1 MSDENPMGQVIQIDE
16 ARIRDHLGEMV
27 RGTVEETLNAMLDAE
42 ADRLCGAGRYER
54 SEARQDTRAGSYER
68 TLQTSAGD
76 VNLKVPKLRRQ
87 TFETAII
94 ERYRRRESSVEEA
107 LIEMYLA
114 GISVRRV
121 EDITEA
127 LWGTRVSPSTVSNL
141 NKKIYAKIEAWRNR
155 RDRRRASVSLSR
167 RHRDEAN
174 LGWRG
179 PECLAVGGQRGNSE
193 GFREILGICE
203 GAKEDKSGWSAFL
216 RHLVDRGLKGVQLI
230 ISDACRG
237 LTESAAEYLSEA
249 RWQRCMVHFYRNVFS
264 HVPATK
270 VREVSHMLKA
280 IHAQESHDAAD
291 RKARAI
297 VDDLRAAR
305 MNTAADL
312 VERSVQETLTYYA
325 FPDIH
330 WQKIRTN
337 NPLERIMR
345 EIRRRTRV
353 VGAFPDGQSCLNLAR
368 PLSWSPTIAQAHA
381 DRRPRPFGRAQC
393 TALARIGTVRSRSRM
408 IATASAPGD
417 RKLLRGSMAGLCAP
431 PTDASAAALTGDC
444 ARVGGRCGLA
454 GAPRQTRCTVSR
466 CLASATNSGHVPRHG
481 QRRRLRPA
489 AISARAVILLAL
501 VCAPTTGPA
510 GRRPDSALEHIGAPG
525 DRR

>member
-1 MSDENPMGQVIQIDE
+1 MGQVIQIDE

-42 ADRLCGAGRYER
+42 ADQLCGAGRYER
-54 SEARQDTRAGSYER
+54 SEARQDTRAGSYDR
-68 TLQTSAGD
+68 TLQTSAGE

-155 RDRRRASVSLSR
+155 RIEGEHPYLYLDGIVMKRTWAGEVRNVSLLVAS
-167 RHRDEAN
+167 
-174 LGWRG
+174 
-179 PECLAVGGQRGNSE
+179 AVNSE

-216 RHLVDRGLKGVQLI
+216 RQLVDRGLNGVQLI

-237 LTESAAEYLSEA
+237 LMESAAEYLPQA

-264 HVPATK
+264 HVPMTK

-280 IHAQESHDAAD
+280 IHAQENREAAD

-297 VDDLRAAR
+297 VEDLRAAR

-312 VERSVQETLTYYA
+312 VERSVSETLTYYA

-330 WQKIRTN
+330 WQKIRTTD
-337 NPLERIMR
+337 
-345 EIRRRTRV
+345 EIDKQFFV
-353 VGAFPDGQSCLNLAR
+353 NQQLVE
-368 PLSWSPTIAQAHA
+368 IA
-381 DRRPRPFGRAQC
+381 
-393 TALARIGTVRSRSRM
+393 
-408 IATASAPGD
+408 
-417 RKLLRGSMAGLCAP
+417 K
-431 PTDASAAALTGDC
+431 
-444 ARVGGRCGLA
+444 
-454 GAPRQTRCTVSR
+454 
-466 CLASATNSGHVPRHG
+466 LASGPFFV
-481 QRRRLRPA
+481 RLRC
-489 AISARAVILLAL
+489 RGIL
-501 VCAPTTGPA
+501 PS
-510 GRRPDSALEHIGAPG
+510 RP
-525 DRR
+525 